1 MTIAAI
7 IALTLFAL
15 IAIGAG
21 AWLILAAIVAAI
33 APRFALPLDLP
44 VPELPPILLA
54 LIAAVGLFLFIAGA
68 NVFAAAAMPA

>member
-21 AWLILAAIVAAI
+21 AWLMLAAIVAAI
-33 APRFALPLDLP
+33 APRFALPLDLS
-44 VPELPPILLA
+44 VPELPPVVLA
-54 LIAAVGLFLFIAGA
+54 LAAAIGLFLFMAGA
-68 NVFAAAAMPA
+68 NAFAAVAMPA